1 MHRRKIQLIA
11 GTTYSVSLPKEWVR
25 KNNLKEKNE
34 ILFYE
39 KNDRTLV
46 ISPYAIE
53 GKKLNEISLDIDKYI
68 SAIDQ
73 ILFAVYYLGI
83 ENISLFSKKELTKD
97 VKSRIRKTI
106 TYMSGTEINYEDK
119 QKITIK
125 VLLDKSKVE
134 IFQVLYRISL
144 IIESSI
150 LNILEQLNINE
161 IRINENEI
169 DRLYHLI
176 TKIIL
181 LSIIDSNILNSSK
194 IKNVSLIPAY
204 FLISKRLENIG
215 DNINHLSEYLHK
227 TKVKFENKNEILNF
241 AKTELN
247 RSISYFMS
255 KSTNI
260 FQKINVDNLRI
271 INDYILKSKD
281 KTIQNYLEDI
291 IRYVVDIEEEIVNIS
306 FYNQLIHEGFL

>member
-1 MHRRKIQLIA
+1 
-11 GTTYSVSLPKEWVR
+11 
-25 KNNLKEKNE
+25 
-34 ILFYE
+34 
-39 KNDRTLV
+39 
-46 ISPYAIE
+46 
-53 GKKLNEISLDIDKYI
+53 
-68 SAIDQ
+68 
-73 ILFAVYYLGI
+73 
-83 ENISLFSKKELTKD
+83 
-97 VKSRIRKTI
+97 
-106 TYMSGTEINYEDK
+106 MSGTEINYEDK
-119 QKITIK
+119 QKIIMR

-134 IFQVLYRISL
+134 IFQVLYRINL

-176 TKIIL
+176 TKIIS

>member
-11 GTTYSVSLPKEWVR
+11 GTTYSVSLPKEWIR

-46 ISPYAIE
+46 ISPHAIE
-53 GKKLNEISLDIDKYI
+53 RKKLNEISLDIDKYI
-68 SAIDQ
+68 SNIDQ

-83 ENISLFSKKELTKD
+83 ENISLFSKKELTTD

-106 TYMSGTEINYEDK
+106 THMSGTEISYEDK
-119 QKITIK
+119 QRITLN

-134 IFQVLYRISL
+134 IFQVLFRISL

-150 LNILEQLNINE
+150 SNILEQLNINE

-169 DRLYHLI
+169 DRLYHL
-176 TKIIL
+176 TAKIVS
-181 LSIIDSNILNSSK
+181 LSLIDSNILYSSK

-227 TKVKFENKNEILNF
+227 TKVKFENKEEILNF
-241 AKTELN
+241 VKMELN
-247 RSISYFMS
+247 RSISYIMS
-255 KSTNI
+255 KPSKI
-260 FQKINVDNLRI
+260 FQKIKELELKNYNS
-271 INDYILKSKD
+271 YIDFLAEK
-281 KTIQNYLEDI
+281 LE
-291 IRYVVDIEEEIVNIS
+291 
-306 FYNQLIHEGFL
+306 

>member
-11 GTTYSVSLPKEWVR
+11 GTTYSVSLPKEWIR

-34 ILFYE
+34 ILLYE

-134 IFQVLYRISL
+134 IFQVLYRINL

-176 TKIIL
+176 TKIIS

-271 INDYILKSKD
+271 INDYILKLKD

>member
-271 INDYILKSKD
+271 INDYILKLKD

-291 IRYVVDIEEEIVNIS
+291 IRYVVYIEEEIVNIS
-306 FYNQLIHEGFL
+306 FYNQLIHEDFL

>member
-1 MHRRKIQLIA
+1 M
-11 GTTYSVSLPKEWVR
+11 
-25 KNNLKEKNE
+25 
-34 ILFYE
+34 
-39 KNDRTLV
+39 
-46 ISPYAIE
+46 
-53 GKKLNEISLDIDKYI
+53 
-68 SAIDQ
+68 
-73 ILFAVYYLGI
+73 
-83 ENISLFSKKELTKD
+83 
-97 VKSRIRKTI
+97 
-106 TYMSGTEINYEDK
+106 
-119 QKITIK
+119 
-125 VLLDKSKVE
+125 
-134 IFQVLYRISL
+134 
-144 IIESSI
+144 
-150 LNILEQLNINE
+150 
-161 IRINENEI
+161 
-169 DRLYHLI
+169 YHLI

-271 INDYILKSKD
+271 INDYILKLKD

>member
-97 VKSRIRKTI
+97 VKSRIRKT
-106 TYMSGTEINYEDK
+106 TMATG
-119 QKITIK
+119 QRTIASTFFEK
-125 VLLDKSKVE
+125 GLDEERVE
-134 IFQVLYRISL
+134 ATTV
-144 IIESSI
+144 
-150 LNILEQLNINE
+150 
-161 IRINENEI
+161 
-169 DRLYHLI
+169 
-176 TKIIL
+176 T
-181 LSIIDSNILNSSK
+181 
-194 IKNVSLIPAY
+194 A
-204 FLISKRLENIG
+204 
-215 DNINHLSEYLHK
+215 
-227 TKVKFENKNEILNF
+227 
-241 AKTELN
+241 A
-247 RSISYFMS
+247 
-255 KSTNI
+255 
-260 FQKINVDNLRI
+260 
-271 INDYILKSKD
+271 
-281 KTIQNYLEDI
+281 
-291 IRYVVDIEEEIVNIS
+291 
-306 FYNQLIHEGFL
+306 QLIEKL

>member
-271 INDYILKSKD
+271 INDYILKLKD

-306 FYNQLIHEGFL
+306 FYNQLIHEDFL

>member
-106 TYMSGTEINYEDK
+106 THMSGTEITYEDK
-119 QKITIK
+119 QKITMK

-134 IFQVLYRISL
+134 IFQVLYRINL

-176 TKIIL
+176 TKIIS

-306 FYNQLIHEGFL
+306 FYNQLILEGVL

>member
-106 TYMSGTEINYEDK
+106 THMSGTEINYEDK
-119 QKITIK
+119 QKIIMR

-134 IFQVLYRISL
+134 IFQVLYRINL

-176 TKIIL
+176 TKIIS

>member
-134 IFQVLYRISL
+134 IFQVLYRINL

-306 FYNQLIHEGFL
+306 FYNQLIHEDFL

>member
-176 TKIIL
+176 TKIIS

-306 FYNQLIHEGFL
+306 FYNQLIHEDFL

>member
-176 TKIIL
+176 TKIIS

-271 INDYILKSKD
+271 INDYILKLKD

>member
-106 TYMSGTEINYEDK
+106 THMSGTEINYEDK
-119 QKITIK
+119 QKIIMR

-134 IFQVLYRISL
+134 IFQVLYRINL

-176 TKIIL
+176 TKIIS

-306 FYNQLIHEGFL
+306 FYNQLIHEAFL

>member
-119 QKITIK
+119 QKIIIK
-125 VLLDKSKVE
+125 VLLDKSKVDV
-134 IFQVLYRISL
+134 FQVLYRINL

-306 FYNQLIHEGFL
+306 FYNQLIHEDFL

>member
-53 GKKLNEISLDIDKYI
+53 GKKLNEISFDIDKYI

-106 TYMSGTEINYEDK
+106 THMSGTEINYEDK
-119 QKITIK
+119 QKIIMR

-134 IFQVLYRISL
+134 IFQVLYRINL

-176 TKIIL
+176 TKIIS

>member
-106 TYMSGTEINYEDK
+106 THMSGTEITYEDK
-119 QKITIK
+119 QKITMK

-134 IFQVLYRISL
+134 IFQVLYRINL

-176 TKIIL
+176 TKIIS

-306 FYNQLIHEGFL
+306 FYNQLIHEDFL

>member
-106 TYMSGTEINYEDK
+106 THMSGTEINYEDK
-119 QKITIK
+119 QKIIMR

-134 IFQVLYRISL
+134 IFQVLYRVNL

-176 TKIIL
+176 TKIIS

-271 INDYILKSKD
+271 INDYILKLKD

-306 FYNQLIHEGFL
+306 FYNQLIHEAFL

>member
-106 TYMSGTEINYEDK
+106 THMSGTEINYEDK
-119 QKITIK
+119 QKIIMR

-134 IFQVLYRISL
+134 IFQVLYRINL

-176 TKIIL
+176 TKIIS

-306 FYNQLIHEGFL
+306 FYNQLIHEGVL

>member
-106 TYMSGTEINYEDK
+106 THMSGTEINYEDK
-119 QKITIK
+119 QKITMK

-134 IFQVLYRISL
+134 IFQVLYRINL

-176 TKIIL
+176 TKIIS

-306 FYNQLIHEGFL
+306 FYNQLIHEGVL

>member
-134 IFQVLYRISL
+134 IFQVLYRINL

-176 TKIIL
+176 TKIIS

-306 FYNQLIHEGFL
+306 FYNQLIHEDFL

>member
-306 FYNQLIHEGFL
+306 FYNQLILEDVL

>member
-106 TYMSGTEINYEDK
+106 THMSGTEINYEDK
-119 QKITIK
+119 QKIIMR

-134 IFQVLYRISL
+134 IFQVLYRINL

-176 TKIIL
+176 TKIIS

-291 IRYVVDIEEEIVNIS
+291 IRYVVDIEVEIVNIS